1 LQEQRRA
8 KAGFRVIRKI
18 IQCSDK
24 NYLISRCLCRGGF
37 GYLKKMIN
45 GFNNA
50 AKTAPVLVLTDLDM
64 SECPP
69 TLIQNW
75 LKVRKHHNPPY
86 NIK

>member
-1 LQEQRRA
+1 MMACISILVAVEDA
-8 KAGFRVIRKI
+8 LSEAVIRKI

-50 AKTAPVLVLTDLDM
+50 AKTAPVLVLTDVGI
-64 SECPP
+64 C
-69 TLIQNW
+69 
-75 LKVRKHHNPPY
+75 
-86 NIK
+86 NIKK

>member
-1 LQEQRRA
+1 
-8 KAGFRVIRKI
+8 V
-18 IQCSDK
+18 
-24 NYLISRCLCRGGF
+24 GGF